1 MESLGIELAM
11 IELVGEVDVDERKRG
26 QRDVQ
31 VKLVLE
37 VQLVV
42 VIVAQFRRQQDLA
55 EARLAT
61 PLPTL

>member
-1 MESLGIELAM
+1 M

-31 VKLVLE
+31 VKLVLK
-37 VQLVV
+37 VQPVV